1 MMMLRDKAVVTV
13 EQIIGCKGLWDF
25 LHSPTKLILLELVS
39 AELDPS
45 KEKVEE
51 TGLEKDTI
59 KAYAHGVIEGGNVKY
74 EAEFKGG
81 KILGRLV
88 RLLLRMSTTKKYFWR
103 KYSLLVSQRV
113 RLLSSVILGFTQSK
127 TILGKESSSL
137 ARTGPPPCPRDH
149 ESETKSNNVYVPR
162 DECFS
167 EVKQRKLGE
176 ETASSLLHA
185 LNPSLWRRI
194 IGFPNLAAIDQ
205 LFDEGMESP
214 PRGDRFFWLRDEEF
228 VRQTLAGINPY
239 AIKLVTEWPLQSK
252 LDPDTYGPPESTITK
267 EMIEC
272 EIKGYMTLDEKVREL
287 KSTTLYG
294 SPTLFL
300 LNPNETLRPLA
311 IELSRPPLDG
321 KPQFWKKAYEP
332 CGHST
337 GAWLWRLAKTHVL
350 AHDSL
355 YHQLVTH
362 CSVAYDLEWRF
373 DHQAFPADL
382 ISR

>member
-25 LHSPTKLILLELVS
+25 LHSPAKLILLELVS

-59 KAYAHGVIEGGNVKY
+59 KAYAHGVKEGGNVKY

-113 RLLSSVILGFTQSK
+113 RLLSSVILGFTQST

-137 ARTGPPPCPRDH
+137 AREITDLLRSICLEQSYLPSQTPSGLRALRKEELKVLRGNGKGERKWFERVYDYDVCNDIGDPDCDPSKTRPVLGGKGLPYLRRCRTGCPPCPRDH
-149 ESETKSNNVYVPR
+149 ESEAKSNNVYVPR

-167 EVKQRKLGE
+167 EVKQQKLRE
-176 ETASSLLHA
+176 KTASSLLHP
-185 LNPSLWRRI
+185 LIPSLRRRI
-194 IGFPNLAAIDQ
+194 IGFPNFAAIDQ

-214 PRGDRFFWLRDEEF
+214 P
-228 VRQTLAGINPY
+228 Q
-239 AIKLVTEWPLQSK
+239 
-252 LDPDTYGPPESTITK
+252 
-267 EMIEC
+267 
-272 EIKGYMTLDEKVREL
+272 GYTSVE
-287 KSTTLYG
+287 
-294 SPTLFL
+294 
-300 LNPNETLRPLA
+300 
-311 IELSRPPLDG
+311 
-321 KPQFWKKAYEP
+321 QF
-332 CGHST
+332 
-337 GAWLWRLAKTHVL
+337 
-350 AHDSL
+350 
-355 YHQLVTH
+355 
-362 CSVAYDLEWRF
+362 
-373 DHQAFPADL
+373 
-382 ISR
+382 